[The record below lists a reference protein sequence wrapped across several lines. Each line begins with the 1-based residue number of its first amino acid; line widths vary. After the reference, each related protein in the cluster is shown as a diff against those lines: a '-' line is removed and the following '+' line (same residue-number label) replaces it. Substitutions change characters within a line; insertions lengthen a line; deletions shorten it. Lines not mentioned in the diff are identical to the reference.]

1 MVEDVVKKRF
11 SRLFNLALEKNVY
24 VNDMVLR
31 KGFEEGC

>member
-11 SRLFNLALEKNVY
+11 SRLFNLEKNVY
-24 VNDMVLR
+24 VNDMVLG